1 MTNLASGGNQGGT
14 GPGRVRTASVFH
26 SPVAGWTVALLVGIV
41 IGWIGALV
49 VGPHLGTQAI
59 GDSLRKSD
67 EAAGSV
73 ARATAAV
80 EAAGRAK
87 AAVDEQAKADKA
99 SLEKAREA
107 NKAESQAA
115 ADRAAADQAKSDKPA
130 EAPAAEG
137 KAQTSRTIANKAA
150 EARRLA
156 DENAVQKAAEAIQA
170 VAASEVALV
179 RAQAGAPPATKATFH
194 WGPFIVLALLFLSVF
209 PLSAIA
215 FRRREVPQLI
225 AQLKVDYAMLGGQ
238 PATRTGTGTGTGGQ
252 DPSELGNRWNKES
265 YALHCALTI
274 FAAGIG
280 AALFC
285 WQPGSLLDINTQ
297 RGMQLGF
304 LGAYVYCLNM
314 VYRRYTTRDLQ
325 PHVYLY
331 CAVGLIAGMV
341 FNYVAFTAIT
351 NIASSPADP
360 EAAEFKGVG
369 AGAAAILAFSL
380 GYFPNLAIR
389 WFGRISRTSVHE
401 RQRRSDALPLSLIDG
416 VSELHESRLQDEGID
431 NVQNLA
437 AADIHDLVE
446 KTPYSAQEIV
456 EWVDQALL
464 YLYVD
469 PGEIDSF
476 RRAGVR
482 SVTDF
487 RDIWS
492 GFSIRFKVQP
502 DGTVKRVPPSAGLI
516 DFDERRKSIAQQLAT
531 TEQRLDC
538 LFLATEEGPNMD
550 HVRTY
555 WDNVQTASI
564 QTRDL
569 LINQVCGGVGRALRE
584 SLRDG
589 IPLSSDDILSQVA
602 QGLFAA
608 AALSGKED
616 SVSVSA
622 ESLYGQAYLKNVL
635 KETSEARRLYLKCI
649 EQFPDDPVA
658 YNDLAWLDLNSRSQ
672 KSDLR
677 VARDFAERA
686 VGLKA
691 AEKARA
697 EQAAQQAAVT
707 KAAAQAAGRLAEAEK
722 AAAEQAGKQAE
733 ADKLASDLAGYRDTL
748 AFAEIRLGN
757 LAKGVEESKKAIK
770 DWTDLGRGT
779 DPRFLD
785 TLVSAAAAYLPQGKT
800 PSAADKSK
808 AKEVV
813 DFVDAQGY
821 ANENTRHEMAK
832 LRTDH
837 GLV

>member
-1 MTNLASGGNQGGT
+1 MTLVTLGASFD
-14 GPGRVRTASVFH
+14 RTNSAHAVLS
-26 SPVAGWTVALLVGIV
+26 SRIT
-41 IGWIGALV
+41 GWIHAQALGILIAVISAAASTALV
-49 VGPHLGTQAI
+49 TDAVQ
-59 GDSLRKSD
+59 
-67 EAAGSV
+67 AAGLGQ
-73 ARATAAV
+73 
-80 EAAGRAK
+80 E
-87 AAVDEQAKADKA
+87 AVDEQGKPDKSAIEKAGEEKKSVADVADKAKADKP
-99 SLEKAREA
+99 
-107 NKAESQAA
+107 AEGPA
-115 ADRAAADQAKSDKPA
+115 ADINILASKTKSEDDAKIRSDAGKTAAK
-130 EAPAAEG
+130 
-137 KAQTSRTIANKAA
+137 KAN
-150 EARRLA
+150 E
-156 DENAVQKAAEAIQA
+156 
-170 VAASEVALV
+170 
-179 RAQAGAPPATKATFH
+179 AGASAKTEPTFH
-194 WGPFIVLALLFLSVF
+194 WGPFAVLALLFLSVF

-215 FRRREVPQLI
+215 FRRREVPHLI
-225 AQLKVDYAMLGGQ
+225 AQLKVDYAMLGGRLT
-238 PATRTGTGTGTGGQ
+238 ATGDGGQ
-252 DPSELGNRWNKES
+252 NPRDLGDRWNRES
-265 YALHCALTI
+265 YALHCAMSI
-274 FAAGIG
+274 FAAVVG

-285 WQPGSLLDINTQ
+285 WRPGSLLEINTQ

-304 LGAYVYCLNM
+304 LGAYVYCLNV

-331 CAVGLIAGMV
+331 CAIGLIAGMV

-351 NIASSPADP
+351 NIASSAAAPAD
-360 EAAEFKGVG
+360 EFKGVG

-416 VSELHESRLQDEGID
+416 MSELHESRLQDEGID

-437 AADIHDLVE
+437 AADIHELVE

-492 GFSIRFKVQP
+492 GFSIRYKVQS
-502 DGTVKRVPPSAGLI
+502 DGTVKRIPPSASVG

-564 QTRDL
+564 LTRDL

-584 SLRDG
+584 SLREG
-589 IPLSSDDILSQVA
+589 TPLSSDDILSQVA
-602 QGLFAA
+602 QGLFTA
-608 AALSGKED
+608 AALSGTEEA
-616 SVSVSA
+616 VNVSA

-658 YNDLAWLDLNSRSQ
+658 YNDLAWLDLQTRSQ

-677 VARDFAERA
+677 MAREFAERA

-691 AEKARA
+691 AEKAKA
-697 EQAAQQAAVT
+697 EQAAKLAGDL
-707 KAAAQAAGRLAEAEK
+707 KATEQAAGHLEEAEK
-722 AAAEQAGKQAE
+722 AGAEQAVKQAE

-748 AFAEIRLGN
+748 ALAEIRLGN
-757 LAKGVEESKKAIK
+757 IAKGVDESKRAIK
-770 DWTDLGRGT
+770 EWTDLGRGT

-785 TLVSAAAAYLPQGKT
+785 TLVSAAAAYLPAGKA
-800 PSAADKSK
+800 PSEADKSK
-808 AKEVV
+808 AKEVLV
-813 DFVDAQGY
+813 YVDAQGY
-821 ANENTRHEMAK
+821 ASEETRKEIAK

-837 GLV
+837 NLV